1 MAHFCEGAAPR
12 WGVALKRPLL
22 IVGAGGH
29 GRSVAEVVLAAGEFE
44 LAGFVDDAAPG
55 LSIVWNLAVLG
66 TTTDVG
72 HYRVH
77 ADHAIVAMGNNA
89 VRESLCSSLLA
100 AGFELA
106 TIVHP
111 LAIVS
116 PRAVIGQGCTIMAG
130 AVVGT
135 EARLGCGVIV
145 NCGAVVDHNAQV
157 HDYAHLAVNAVSVRA
172 SHIETI
178 HVIRH
183 RPHEGDRGDD
193 ESFIDSKAPSATRVQ
208 RTFQGFGA
216 GAMSRAGRIAFRRS
230 LATRYPPEHGATLD
244 AGGSATFGTD

>member
-1 MAHFCEGAAPR
+1 MAHFCEGGAPR
-12 WGVALKRPLL
+12 WGVTLKRRLL

-29 GRSVAEVVLAAGEFE
+29 GRSVAEAVLAAGEFE

-55 LSIVWNLAVLG
+55 LINVWYFSVLG

-72 HYRVH
+72 RYRVH
-77 ADHAIVAMGNNA
+77 AGHAIVAMGNNA
-89 VRESLCSSLLA
+89 VRESLCKSLLA

-106 TIVHP
+106 TIVDP
-111 LAIVS
+111 RAIVS

-157 HDYAHLAVNAVSVRA
+157 HDYAHLAVNAC
-172 SHIETI
+172 
-178 HVIRH
+178 
-183 RPHEGDRGDD
+183 
-193 ESFIDSKAPSATRVQ
+193 
-208 RTFQGFGA
+208 
-216 GAMSRAGRIAFRRS
+216 M
-230 LATRYPPEHGATLD
+230 
-244 AGGSATFGTD
+244 AGGSELGRSAWMQAGSALGYGVKVAAGVVLAPGMGVSG

>member
-1 MAHFCEGAAPR
+1 MR
-12 WGVALKRPLL
+12 RLL

-29 GRSVAEVVLAAGEFE
+29 GRSVAEAVLAAGEFE

-89 VRESLCSSLLA
+89 VRESLCNSLLA

-111 LAIVS
+111 RAIVS

-135 EARLGCGVIV
+135 EAKLGCGVIV

-157 HDYAHLAVNAVSVRA
+157 HDYGHLGVNA
-172 SHIETI
+172 
-178 HVIRH
+178 
-183 RPHEGDRGDD
+183 
-193 ESFIDSKAPSATRVQ
+193 
-208 RTFQGFGA
+208 
-216 GAMSRAGRIAFRRS
+216 AM
-230 LATRYPPEHGATLD
+230 
-244 AGGSATFGTD
+244 AGGSELGRSAWMQAGTSIGYGVKVAAGVVMPPGFSAI